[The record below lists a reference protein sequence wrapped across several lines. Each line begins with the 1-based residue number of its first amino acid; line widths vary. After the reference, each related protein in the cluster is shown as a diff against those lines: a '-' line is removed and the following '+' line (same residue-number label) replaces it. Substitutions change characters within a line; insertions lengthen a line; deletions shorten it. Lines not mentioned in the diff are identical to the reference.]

1 MRLYLFFSFFF
12 WELRIS
18 GNKQVSRER
27 LEASGWWLGWLVL
40 NFFPWYE
47 EQFVLFCVES
57 DHSFYLSGGNLRLE
71 FQKKKCQTFTWNCK
85 CMTLNREKK
94 EVQNLK
100 LWKKKELFISL
111 KLFCSLWY
119 YHLLPCKVK
128 ISCTLWSNY
137 KSIIRIIKTSVIAT
151 FISWINACSNCTK
164 QIIVENEEPNYM
176 QNSVK
181 KKNNLWVG
189 ETLSP
194 KR

>member
-1 MRLYLFFSFFF
+1 MRLYLFFFPFF

-27 LEASGWWLGWLVL
+27 LEATGWWLGWLVL

-100 LWKKKELFISL
+100 LWKKKGTIHFSQALLFSL
-111 KLFCSLWY
+111 ILSF
-119 YHLLPCKVK
+119 
-128 ISCTLWSNY
+128 
-137 KSIIRIIKTSVIAT
+137 IAM
-151 FISWINACSNCTK
+151 
-164 QIIVENEEPNYM
+164 QGENIM
-176 QNSVK
+176 HIMI
-181 KKNNLWVG
+181 
-189 ETLSP
+189 
-194 KR
+194 